1 MQLPLVGQP
10 QSCALL
16 NRATTALT
24 LCVHSKAAQK
34 PTNVFFF
41 AKRSELTVVSPPC
54 AEETCNRWASTKV
67 GRENNLSVH
76 SARGLFTDGLS
87 AGHPHAPVEARPT

>member
-41 AKRSELTVVSPPC
+41 AKRSEFTV
-54 AEETCNRWASTKV
+54 AS
-67 GRENNLSVH
+67 
-76 SARGLFTDGLS
+76 
-87 AGHPHAPVEARPT
+87 

>member
-1 MQLPLVGQP
+1 
-10 QSCALL
+10 L

-41 AKRSELTVVSPPC
+41 AKRSEFTVFLNSMRRG
-54 AEETCNRWASTKV
+54 NLQSV
-67 GRENNLSVH
+67 GFNESR
-76 SARGLFTDGLS
+76 
-87 AGHPHAPVEARPT
+87 AGE

>member
-1 MQLPLVGQP
+1 VQLPLVGQP

-41 AKRSELTVVSPPC
+41 AKRTEFTVVS
-54 AEETCNRWASTKV
+54 EI
-67 GRENNLSVH
+67 
-76 SARGLFTDGLS
+76 
-87 AGHPHAPVEARPT
+87 HAPRKPAIGGLQ

>member
-1 MQLPLVGQP
+1 VQLPLVGQP

-41 AKRSELTVVSPPC
+41 AKRSESC
-54 AEETCNRWASTKV
+54 S
-67 GRENNLSVH
+67 
-76 SARGLFTDGLS
+76 F
-87 AGHPHAPVEARPT
+87 